1 MEARI
6 FGGIEGILL
15 IMILLFNMRYGD
27 YIIQKDGGK
36 VKAQKKENR
45 STSSCNYLQSGLRTV
60 ALPHWQNFQHRW

>member
-1 MEARI
+1 MGARI

-45 STSSCNYLQSGLRTV
+45 STNSWNYLRSVLRTV
-60 ALPHWQNFQHRW
+60 ALPRWQNFQYRW